1 MHTKRFKQTF
11 VAASLRDVDEREEF
25 PARFAT
31 MEESWIHRY
40 DVEIK
45 MQRKSENMATHR
57 HQRIQGNGQV
67 ISSEWFVQLRVLIML
82 I

>member
-1 MHTKRFKQTF
+1 MLTYAYKKMQIF
-11 VAASLRDVDEREEF
+11 VVASLRDVDKRDV
-25 PARFAT
+25 RFTT

-45 MQRKSENMATHR
+45 MQRESENMATHR
-57 HQRIQGNGQV
+57 HQRVQGNGQV
-67 ISSEWFVQLRVLIML
+67 ISSQWFVQLRVLIML